1 MKKMVAIVVVLLIL
15 LLLTAC
21 QAVPNGEI
29 DQAGSNPSSG
39 SSTPPSS
46 SVAPTTQS
54 TVPPASSTPP
64 TSEPATSVPA
74 TNTPATN
81 PHYTGG
87 DLEEWEGFTFI
98 FNGHQPTI
106 RFESDLSKLVEEHLY
121 YVDFKTQEII
131 PVCDEPVVAENVD
144 DFDTDFVY
152 YVKASEPTKIY
163 RTKQN
168 DPKVH
173 TVVYESTFGPV
184 NDITSSDYS
193 ITKQEVLQFVADNK
207 YFVVLELETGETT
220 LVMEQYYLR
229 SAFFEYGIHETWDE
243 HNYVF
248 FSGKLGE
255 GEKIKQYLYSRDTG
269 TTELEED
276 TWSDG

>member
-1 MKKMVAIVVVLLIL
+1 MKKSILIVLVLL

-21 QAVPNGEI
+21 QTVPMDE
-29 DQAGSNPSSG
+29 DQTLASNPSS
-39 SSTPPSS
+39 STTVTPSS
-46 SVAPTTQS
+46 SS
-54 TVPPASSTPP
+54 T
-64 TSEPATSVPA
+64 PATSVPV

-81 PHYTGG
+81 PNYTGG
-87 DLEEWEGFTFI
+87 DIEEMEGFAFI
-98 FNGHQPTI
+98 FRGHQPTI
-106 RFESDLSKLVEEHLY
+106 RFDVDISKLIEGHLY
-121 YVDFKTQEII
+121 YIDLDTQEITL
-131 PVCDEPVVAENVD
+131 VCDETVVVSQTDEFNA
-144 DFDTDFVY
+144 DFEY

-163 RTKQN
+163 RTNPK
-168 DPKVH
+168 DPKAH
-173 TVVYESTFGPV
+173 TMIYESTFGPI
-184 NDITSSDYS
+184 NNIQSSKGA

-220 LVMEQYYLR
+220 IVMEQYYLE
-229 SAFFEYGIHETWDE
+229 SAFFEYGIHETWEE

-255 GEKIKQYLYSRDTG
+255 GEKVKQYLYSRDTG